1 MVALT
6 WNFIDLLM
14 VVFQNDR
21 VKLWK
26 EENNNY
32 KRKKMKGNVY
42 VSNMEIYDSTMRLF
56 HKKYNLRRGYL
67 WPKYVDCIYYS
78 LNEFIEVFIIL
89 KLFLSTY
96 L

>member
-42 VSNMEIYDSTMRLF
+42 VSNMKIYDSTMRLF
-56 HKKYNLRRGYL
+56 YKKYNLRRGYL
-67 WPKYVDCIYYS
+67 WTKYVDCIYYS
-78 LNEFIEVFIIL
+78 LNEFIEIFIVL